1 VLRIQVALL
10 LPLVVGAVPAGPVLA
25 SATGVPRVL
34 GARPLLAPGDRLSSQ
49 GAYAARITFT
59 PDGDGEDDAA
69 TLEAAPRRPAD
80 YVLRVYRWLRN
91 SGWAPV
97 GSGGLARGGR
107 TSTYTWEGTL
117 AGGAPA
123 PVGAY
128 GLALCRRSSDARL
141 AAREREAARSIRSA
155 TALSNADD
163 TDDDVAADDDDTHDD
178 GPAPSD
184 RRLSTVLDPGGCSRP
199 VIAHL
204 RTLEVGVAH
213 AGSFLPGQS
222 VSLDVTTNKPEVRL
236 SLLSDD
242 LRTTV
247 ADEGFVPMHGRMHLR
262 LPRHLASG
270 LYRISV
276 ADRLGTRRAV
286 PVVVRDPALPGSGTR
301 HAALIVWPYLTW
313 RAYDRADVDR
323 DGVPDTWYALTRH
336 RKVPADGYYEET
348 APSLA
353 ALGVESDYEFARPFP
368 TWLAT
373 REPGSVVSNITDT
386 ELASYSVAELK
397 RFSAV
402 VFPGHTE
409 YYTLPMY
416 RRLLAYERAGGHV
429 AFLSANNFFRR
440 VRLTARREI
449 LVESIARSRARSDW
463 AIAGVGFVRCCFP
476 STAFAPYRVPAGGRP
491 RWLYAGT
498 GLAPGDGFSRVGV
511 EIDAPN
517 RLLSPP
523 GTRPVAVGTV
533 HRPSGDVRAV
543 MALTTLPG
551 GGEIF
556 STGNMLFVHTLRP
569 ADPASTVDRV
579 LANVWSR
586 LVDGS

>member
-1 VLRIQVALL
+1 MLRIRIALL
-10 LPLVVGAVPAGPVLA
+10 ASLAVAGLLPQSAVA
-25 SATGVPRVL
+25 ATSVPRIL
-34 GARPLLAPGDRLSSQ
+34 SAAPLLAPGDRLSSQ

-59 PDGDGEDDAA
+59 PDGDGEDDSAV
-69 TLEAAPRRPAD
+69 LEAAPRRPGD

-97 GSGGLARGGR
+97 GSGDRGASGR
-107 TSTYTWEGTL
+107 RSTYLWDGSL
-117 AGGAPA
+117 AGGSPAPA
-123 PVGAY
+123 GAY
-128 GLALCRRSSDARL
+128 GLALCRRSSNPRL
-141 AAREREAARSIRSA
+141 AGRTRANARSITSA
-155 TALSNADD
+155 TALSNP
-163 TDDDVAADDDDTHDD
+163 DDDEIAAEDEDAHDD
-178 GPAPSD
+178 GPVPTD
-184 RRLSTVLDPGGCSRP
+184 RRLSTVLAPGGCSRP

-213 AGSFLPGQS
+213 AGSFAPGQS
-222 VSLDVTTNKPEVRL
+222 VALDVTTNKTVVRV

-242 LRTTV
+242 LGTTV
-247 ADEGFVPMHGRMHLR
+247 ADEGFVPMHGRMHFR
-262 LPRHLASG
+262 LPGRLPSG

-276 ADRLGTRRAV
+276 SDRLGNRRAV
-286 PVVVRDPALPGSGTR
+286 PVVVRDPALPGPGRR

-336 RKVPADGYYEET
+336 RKVAADGYYEET

-353 ALGVESDYEFARPFP
+353 ALGVESDYEFARPFQA
-368 TWLAT
+368 WLAA

-416 RRLLAYERAGGHV
+416 RRLTAYERAGGHV

-476 STAFAPYRVPAGGRP
+476 STAFAPYRVPSGARP
-491 RWLYAGT
+491 RWLFAGT

-511 EIDAPN
+511 EIDAPS
-517 RLLSPP
+517 RLRSPP
-523 GTRPVAVGTV
+523 GTRPLAVGTV
-533 HRPSGDVRAV
+533 HRPGGDVQAV

-551 GGEIF
+551 GGQVF
-556 STGNMLFVHTLRP
+556 ASGNMLFVHTLRP
-569 ADPASTVDRV
+569 GVPGSPVDRV

-586 LVDGS
+586 LVGGS